1 MGTEC
6 ESEKRNVRGTIMG
19 LEAALEKEDYYSRG
33 FTKAAQ
39 PGSQGGR

>member
-6 ESEKRNVRGTIMG
+6 ESEKRNARGTIMG

-33 FTKAAQ
+33 FTKAAR